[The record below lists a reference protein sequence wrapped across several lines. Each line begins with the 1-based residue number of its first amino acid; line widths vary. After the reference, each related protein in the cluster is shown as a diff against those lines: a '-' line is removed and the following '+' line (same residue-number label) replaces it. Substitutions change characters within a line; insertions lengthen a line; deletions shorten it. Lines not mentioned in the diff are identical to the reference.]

1 MILHRK
7 GIAYVKGNKVYE
19 GNFKNGIRGGK
30 GIVYDKDNIKLFE
43 GDWKNDMIDGIG
55 IIYDKSENKLF
66 EGEFKNNIS
75 EGKGKMYD
83 GQIVYESDFKN
94 FERDGKG
101 IFYLNNGSKI
111 NVNYK
116 NDILEEKGI
125 LIKDGKE
132 SEIDIKI
139 VNNEK
144 KLIINHKNWEKE
156 EFSLKKD

>member
-1 MILHRK
+1 
-7 GIAYVKGNKVYE
+7 
-19 GNFKNGIRGGK
+19 
-30 GIVYDKDNIKLFE
+30 
-43 GDWKNDMIDGIG
+43 MIDGII

-75 EGKGKMYD
+75 EGKGKMDD
-83 GQIVYESDFKN
+83 GQIIYESDFKN

-111 NVNYK
+111 NVIYK

-132 SEIDIKI
+132 SEVDIKI
-139 VNNEK
+139 GNNEK

>member
-1 MILHRK
+1 M
-7 GIAYVKGNKVYE
+7 KVI
-19 GNFKNGIRGGK
+19 FKNGIRGGK
-30 GIVYDKDNIKLFE
+30 GIVYDKDNNKLFE

-75 EGKGKMYD
+75 EGKGKMD
-83 GQIVYESDFKN
+83 DSQIIYESDFKN

-111 NVNYK
+111 NVIYK

-132 SEIDIKI
+132 SEVDIKI
-139 VNNEK
+139 GNNEK